1 MALLAFDLSSNSSLK
16 PPSHIQKLLSSE
28 QRFKTAGELN
38 AAILK
43 AQNQNKEPK
52 LPKLLELLRVGEGL
66 LKDGRSFNDGEEK
79 KKNEGVQF
87 PRLSLNRELVNE
99 GERMRG
105 NVEGEEER
113 RDSEDVAMD
122 V

>member
-1 MALLAFDLSSNSSLK
+1 M
-16 PPSHIQKLLSSE
+16 
-28 QRFKTAGELN
+28 N

-66 LKDGRSFNDGEEK
+66 LKDGGNFNDGEEK

-113 RDSEDVAMD
+113 RDSEDVAMN